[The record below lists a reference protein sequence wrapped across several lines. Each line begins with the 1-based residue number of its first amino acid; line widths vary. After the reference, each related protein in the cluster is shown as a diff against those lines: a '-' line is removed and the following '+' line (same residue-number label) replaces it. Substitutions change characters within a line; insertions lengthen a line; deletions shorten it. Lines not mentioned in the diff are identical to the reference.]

1 MKKNYCQQLV
11 FQNAC
16 RERKKKQTTLNNNDV
31 VLFIVR
37 VRNRGN
43 SRITTGNND
52 KSRSNQIPQT
62 FSRVKTVRNDRATK

>member
-31 VLFIVR
+31 VILSVSVTVGIHESQRETTTNHDRIKFLKLFLE
-37 VRNRGN
+37 
-43 SRITTGNND
+43 
-52 KSRSNQIPQT
+52 
-62 FSRVKTVRNDRATK
+62 